1 MALSRCYGIATLRL
15 ASFDISARFES
26 PAARLGA
33 QALFGLACALAMIGL
48 RAALDTVA
56 DGAGPFAMVYP
67 TVLIATLFG
76 HWRGG
81 LVAYLFSFFYAW
93 WYVLPYGGSFE
104 FELSQDATR
113 VAVNAI
119 CVAIVA
125 ILAESFR
132 GAVQRA
138 TEMRDTEI
146 ARRGMLM
153 AELEHRTKNNFS
165 LIVSLLDLQRRRTR
179 DAAVAEAIDQASGRV
194 HTFARAYANLVD
206 SQGEGSSVEMDVYLP
221 EVVRRV
227 TEGAF
232 LDNVRVEQ
240 RIERCTLSRQVAVG
254 IGLFVNEALT
264 NCAKYAFPEGRAG
277 WVEVIFEWQGEG
289 AWAVTVRD
297 DGVGDAVMA
306 APGGGSGP
314 GGMGAGLMMAFA
326 RQAGATCRTVPQ
338 HTGHCVTMQSD

>member
-1 MALSRCYGIATLRL
+1 MRL
-15 ASFDISARFES
+15 ASFDISARFQS
-26 PAARLGA
+26 PAAKTGA
-33 QALFGLACALAMIGL
+33 EAAFGLFCAIVMVAL
-48 RAALDTVA
+48 RAMLDTVA

-93 WYVLPYGGSFE
+93 WYVLPYSGSFE
-104 FELSQDATR
+104 FALAKDATR
-113 VAVNAI
+113 VAINAI
-119 CVAIVA
+119 CVAVIA

-132 GAVQRA
+132 SAVQRA
-138 TEMRDTEI
+138 TETRDAEI

-153 AELEHRTKNNFS
+153 AELEHRTKNNFA
-165 LIVSLLDLQRRRTR
+165 LIVSLLDIQRRRTS
-179 DAAVAEAIDQASGRV
+179 DAAVAQAIEQASGRV

-232 LDNVRVEQ
+232 LDNVRVET
-240 RIERCTLSRQVAVG
+240 RIDPCTLSRQVAVG

-264 NCAKYAFPEGRAG
+264 NCAKYAFPDGRG
-277 WVEVIFEWQGEG
+277 GSIEVSFACQGEG
-289 AWAVTVRD
+289 AWIATVRD
-297 DGVGDAVMA
+297 DGVGEA
-306 APGGGSGP
+306 AETAPASAA
-314 GGMGAGLMMAFA
+314 GGMGSGLMVAFA
-326 RQAGATCRTVPQ
+326 RQAGATFEAVSQ
-338 HTGHCVTMQSD
+338 DVGHCVTVASHR